1 MGKYDAIRGAGNVT
15 VQAPPDFWTSA
26 KQSFDD
32 DYDRLVAAQ
41 ERKNIKEQQDIDNNR
56 AERQLNMQ
64 EEQAAMQKE
73 AEERQK
79 YMTELSMIEN
89 PTLRAE
95 YAARHGVSKGWTPN
109 EQVEEWK
116 ENGRDKLRYETIR
129 GQYLRGDDETKSLL
143 RNKMRDS
150 ALEANAPATEF
161 NMLEEIGNKAHS
173 KQSMKAASDIALQF
187 LPEEARTQIGSI
199 LKSGIEI
206 DDNILGTIGTIF
218 ESTVKAAGTSNTR
231 RIEGKQKMLLGVVEA
246 IGKVDDTT
254 PPLVV
259 KTLNEWHTKLKN
271 DPDIMG
277 NVTETS
283 VSDKPFSFDV
293 LPNIPG
299 ASPYS
304 NEFMDEQLANV
315 FNGTVLSV
323 DESEKGK
330 KWSEMDDREKVDAG
344 DKIKTA
350 AVSSMRKSK
359 DVKPTRIQKRKQYK
373 DQVKTYKNKIAK
385 VESKLSKDY
394 NFESDKPRNKRRPV
408 VENQEKEINNLI
420 QEISQIEDIP
430 LRREMVVRLND
441 MLDKRQKEYAF
452 IRRGLGYKFKKD
464 TSTIP
469 EAWMQ
474 PATE

>member
-64 EEQAAMQKE
+64 EDQAAMQKE

-116 ENGRDKLRYETIR
+116 EKGIDKLRYETVR

-143 RNKMRDS
+143 RNRMRDV

-173 KQSMKAASDIALQF
+173 KQSMKVASNIALQF

-277 NVTETS
+277 IGKVDDIPDLSDVPKPTLETFDDILTGEGDSYNALNQKRKLDIFNNVVNKHAANWDKMDSEQRIDAGARIEQEINKTS
-283 VSDKPFSFDV
+283 YDPDITVASFGGGEISDPEYKGVESLTDKVINDKIQEIYKRKGFTTKKKLNMMTDSMKTKSRKQA
-293 LPNIPG
+293 I
-299 ASPYS
+299 
-304 NEFMDEQLANV
+304 NEL
-315 FNGTVLSV
+315 L
-323 DESEKGK
+323 SEKRYESK
-330 KWSEMDDREKVDAG
+330 
-344 DKIKTA
+344 
-350 AVSSMRKSK
+350 RKSK
-359 DVKPTRIQKRKQYK
+359 
-373 DQVKTYKNKIAK
+373 KIA
-385 VESKLSKDY
+385 
-394 NFESDKPRNKRRPV
+394 R
-408 VENQEKEINNLI
+408 EINK
-420 QEISQIEDIP
+420 
-430 LRREMVVRLND
+430 EMAER
-441 MLDKRQKEYAF
+441 KRQEELMYGGGGF
-452 IRRGLGYKFKKD
+452 
-464 TSTIP
+464 
-469 EAWMQ
+469 
-474 PATE
+474 